1 MRFCK
6 LEWDSL
12 TTAQFA
18 QMIAIEENCGLEPY
32 SPAML
37 QECIETLDTYA
48 YLDGERIAGFITVH
62 PYSRKL
68 GGGLYIA
75 NLNVAQGY
83 RRQGIG
89 TSLMLTACARYKGIH
104 AGSYVTLDV
113 EKTNTAAIHLYQKLG
128 FMITD
133 IPSGNGDTDMVM
145 AASFDHL
152 ITEKI
157 GN

>member
-1 MRFCK
+1 
-6 LEWDSL
+6 
-12 TTAQFA
+12 
-18 QMIAIEENCGLEPY
+18 
-32 SPAML
+32 
-37 QECIETLDTYA
+37 
-48 YLDGERIAGFITVH
+48 
-62 PYSRKL
+62 
-68 GGGLYIA
+68 
-75 NLNVAQGY
+75 
-83 RRQGIG
+83 
-89 TSLMLTACARYKGIH
+89 MLTACARYKDIH